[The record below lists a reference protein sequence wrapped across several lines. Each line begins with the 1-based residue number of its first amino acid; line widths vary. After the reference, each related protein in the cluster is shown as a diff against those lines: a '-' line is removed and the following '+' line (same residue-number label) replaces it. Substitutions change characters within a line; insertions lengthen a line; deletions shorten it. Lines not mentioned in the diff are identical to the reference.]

1 MTTAHVPTW
10 PILHTAGAPEPRV
23 LQDILGLAAAAAE
36 ADGNPPLSEQ
46 TLVNLKTA
54 GAHPG
59 SLLVFATYAVDD
71 DSAGGDPAGAS
82 PDAEELAG
90 VAVVSLPRTGTAANP
105 DGDDRAAEG
114 AAEGADEPG
123 VLELVVRPTYRSQ
136 GVGTALADAVQA
148 HGLPNLRAWSHGNHA
163 AAVSLA
169 TKNGFAPVRE
179 LWRMRQTRA
188 ALEETVLSPTA
199 EQISLPDGVVLRA
212 FQPGVDEQAWLTANR
227 AAFAHHAE
235 QGSTTLED
243 LQARMAEDWFDP
255 AGFLLAVRESDGQ
268 LLGFHWTK
276 VHPRSGDHPAM
287 GEVYVVGVTPEAQG
301 MGLGKALTIAG
312 IEHLHGQGLQA
323 IMLYVDA
330 DNTAAVALYRKL
342 GFTRWDVDVMYAPQV
357 AEASL

>member
-10 PILHTAGAPEPRV
+10 PILRIKGAPEPRL

-46 TLVNLKTA
+46 TLVNLRTA
-54 GAHPG
+54 DAHPD
-59 SLLVFATYAVDD
+59 SLLVFATYAVDA
-71 DSAGGDPAGAS
+71 DSAAVSSGDPAGAS
-82 PDAEELAG
+82 VDAEELAG
-90 VAVVSLPRTGTAANP
+90 VAVVSLPRDEAAGQS
-105 DGDDRAAEG
+105 D
-114 AAEGADEPG
+114 PG

-136 GVGTALADAVQA
+136 GVGTALADAVTA
-148 HGLPNLRAWSHGNHA
+148 HNLPTLRAWSHGNHA

-169 TKNGFAPVRE
+169 AKNGFEPVRE

-188 ALEETVLSPTA
+188 SLEASVLAPAADQVT
-199 EQISLPDGVVLRA
+199 LPDGVVLRA
-212 FQPGVDEQAWLTANR
+212 FQPGVDEQAWLAANR
-227 AAFAHHAE
+227 AAFVDHAE
-235 QGSTTLED
+235 QGATTLED

-276 VHPRSGDHPAM
+276 VHPRSGSHPAM

-312 IEHLHGQGLQA
+312 IEHLHAQGLQA

-342 GFTRWDVDVMYAPQV
+342 GFTRWDVDVMYAPRV
-357 AEASL
+357 AGASL

>member
-10 PILHTAGAPEPRV
+10 PILHSAGAPDPRV

-71 DSAGGDPAGAS
+71 DSSGGDPAGAS
-82 PDAEELAG
+82 HDTEELAG
-90 VAVVSLPRTGTAANP
+90 VAVVSLPRTGT
-105 DGDDRAAEG
+105 
-114 AAEGADEPG
+114 GADNADEGEAGDPG

-148 HGLPNLRAWSHGNHA
+148 HGLPNLHAWSHGNHA

-188 ALEETVLSPTA
+188 ALEESVLAPTA
-199 EQISLPDGVVLRA
+199 DQITLPDGVVLRA
-212 FQPGVDEQAWLTANR
+212 FQPGVDEPAWLAANR

-287 GEVYVVGVTPEAQG
+287 GEVYVVGVTPDAQG

-312 IEHLHGQGLQA
+312 IEHLHRQGLQA

-357 AEASL
+357 SGASL

>member
-1 MTTAHVPTW
+1 MTTAPVPTW
-10 PILHTAGAPEPRV
+10 PVLHTAGAPEPSF

-46 TLVNLKTA
+46 TLVNLRTA
-54 GAHPG
+54 GAHPE
-59 SLLVFATYAVDD
+59 SLLVFATYAADG
-71 DSAGGDPAGAS
+71 DSPLAATATPESSPAS
-82 PDAEELAG
+82 HEAEELAG
-90 VAVVSLPRTGTAANP
+90 VAVVSLPRAGS
-105 DGDDRAAEG
+105 DDST
-114 AAEGADEPG
+114 DPG
-123 VLELVVRPTYRSQ
+123 VIELVVRPTYRNQ
-136 GVGTALADAVQA
+136 GVGSALADEVKAN
-148 HGLPNLRAWSHGNHA
+148 GLPALRAWSHGNHA

-169 TKNGFAPVRE
+169 AKNGFVPVRE

-188 ALEETVLSPTA
+188 ALEASVLAPTA
-199 EQISLPDGVVLRA
+199 DQAPLPDGVVLRA
-212 FQPGVDEQAWLTANR
+212 FQPGVDEQAWLAANR
-227 AAFAHHAE
+227 AAFADHAE

-255 AGFLLAVRESDGQ
+255 HGFLLAVREADGH

-312 IEHLHGQGLQA
+312 IEHLHSLDLQA

-357 AEASL
+357 AGASL

>member
-10 PILHTAGAPEPRV
+10 PILHAAGAPEPRF

-59 SLLVFATYAVDD
+59 SLLVFATYAIDD
-71 DSAGGDPAGAS
+71 DSPAATKGDPAGAS
-82 PDAEELAG
+82 NDAEELAG
-90 VAVVSLPRTGTAANP
+90 VAVVSLPREGT
-105 DGDDRAAEG
+105 DDDA
-114 AAEGADEPG
+114 G
-123 VLELVVRPTYRSQ
+123 VIELVVRPTYRSQ
-136 GVGTALADAVQA
+136 GVGSALADAVKA
-148 HGLPNLRAWSHGNHA
+148 HGLPALRAWSHGNHA

-169 TKNGFAPVRE
+169 TKNGFVPVRE
-179 LWRMRQTRA
+179 LWRMRQSRA
-188 ALEETVLSPTA
+188 ALEASVLAPTA
-199 EQISLPDGVVLRA
+199 DAITLPDGVILRA

-235 QGSTTLED
+235 QGATTLED

-255 AGFLLAVRESDGQ
+255 TGFLLAVREADGQ

-276 VHPRSGDHPAM
+276 VHPRSGDHPAL

-301 MGLGKALTIAG
+301 LGLGKALTIAG
-312 IEHLHGQGLQA
+312 IEHLHSLGLQA

-330 DNTAAVALYRKL
+330 DNIAAVALYRKL

-357 AEASL
+357 AGASL

>member
-1 MTTAHVPTW
+1 MTTAHLPTW
-10 PILHTAGAPEPRV
+10 PILHTAGAPEPRL

-46 TLVNLKTA
+46 TLVNLKAA
-54 GAHPG
+54 GAHPE

-71 DSAGGDPAGAS
+71 DSPAAAEGDPAGAS
-82 PDAEELAG
+82 NDAEELAG
-90 VAVVSLPRTGTAANP
+90 VAVVSLPREGT
-105 DGDDRAAEG
+105 DDD
-114 AAEGADEPG
+114 ADAG
-123 VLELVVRPTYRSQ
+123 VIELVVRPTYRSQ
-136 GVGTALADAVQA
+136 GVGSALADAVKA
-148 HGLPNLRAWSHGNHA
+148 HGLPALRAWSHGNHA

-169 TKNGFAPVRE
+169 AKNGFVPVRE
-179 LWRMRQTRA
+179 LWRMRQSRA
-188 ALEETVLSPTA
+188 ALEASVLAQTA
-199 EQISLPDGVVLRA
+199 AAVTLPDGVILRA
-212 FQPGVDEQAWLTANR
+212 FQPGVDEEAWLAANR
-227 AAFAHHAE
+227 AAFVHHAE

-255 AGFLLAVRESDGQ
+255 SGFLLAVREADGQ

-312 IEHLHGQGLQA
+312 IEHLHSLGLQA

-342 GFTRWDVDVMYAPQV
+342 GFTRWDVDVMYAPLD
-357 AEASL
+357 AGASL